1 MGQVKSQKACPELDS
16 GSKVKSNLV
25 FLLYSLFFILSA
37 QQLNFAQDFTASV
50 RETTVAD
57 NERFQVSFTFSGKS
71 INNLSKFSPP
81 AFENFMLLSGPN
93 QSTSIQ
99 IINGAQSAS
108 LTYTYVVQPKGV
120 GTFTIGSASIVQ
132 EDNTY
137 KSEPI
142 KITVVKGANKPKQQ
156 QKDDTQISTDEIA
169 KNLYIRTIVDRT
181 KAYKGE
187 QVTVTYK
194 LYTRLSIASQMGV
207 NKLPQYQG
215 FWAEELETSGNII
228 FTTEVIEGKQF
239 RVGVLK
245 RVALFPTQTGTLEVT
260 PFELAV
266 PVQIQKQ
273 RSGKTIWDDFFGDP
287 FGRSEI
293 YEFNAKSNVVKID
306 VQPLPDGQP
315 ESFKGA
321 VGDYSFDAKLDN
333 TTTKSN
339 EPLTLNIN
347 ISGSGNIKLIDMP
360 EVNLPN
366 GFEKY
371 EPKINEQ
378 INRKGIVSGSKSG
391 EYLFVPRVVGTREIP
406 PIEFSYFDPSKKKY
420 FTLKSEPFKIDIKPG
435 DKLAS
440 TEVVGKEDIRQ
451 LGEDIRFLKT
461 SFNDV
466 KKKEDYIINSTGF
479 IIAGVLPFV
488 LSLIVIGWKR
498 KYDKLHGN
506 VVLLRY
512 QKAQKIAK
520 TRLKTAKKLMD
531 SQNHKE
537 FYTELSSALF
547 GYLEDKLHIPKSEFT
562 VERASDELRR
572 KNLTEELI
580 ADLKTGA
587 EKCEFV
593 RFAPGAEKSA
603 AMQEMYDEIADV
615 IINLEKNI
623 SVGTSFRRDK
633 LEKRNA
639 HA

>member
-1 MGQVKSQKACPELDS
+1 MKRVNSEK
-16 GSKVKSNLV
+16 SKVESESLV
-25 FLLYSLFFILSA
+25 RLISYTLCFIIFTLK
-37 QQLNFAQDFTASV
+37 LTFAQEFTASV
-50 RETTVAD
+50 NETTVAD

-71 INNLSKFSPP
+71 INNLAKFSPP
-81 AFENFMLLSGPN
+81 TFENFLILSGPN

-108 LTYTYVVQPKGV
+108 LTYSFVVQPKSV
-120 GTFTIGSASIVQ
+120 GSFTIGSASIEQ
-132 EDNTY
+132 AGNSY
-137 KSEPI
+137 KTQPI

-156 QKDDTQISTDEIA
+156 QGDDNQISEAEIA
-169 KNLYIRTIVDRT
+169 KNLYIRAIVDKT
-181 KAYKGE
+181 EAYKGE

-215 FWAEELETSGNII
+215 FWAEELETSGNIN

-260 PFELAV
+260 PFELSV

-273 RSGKTIWDDFFGDP
+273 RSGKSIWDDFFGDP

-315 ESFKGA
+315 ASFKGA
-321 VGDYSFDAKLDN
+321 VGDYTFNANLNN
-333 TTTKSN
+333 TTVKSN

-347 ISGSGNIKLIDMP
+347 ISGTGNIKLIDLP
-360 EVNLPN
+360 ELNLPN

-391 EYLFVPRVVGTREIP
+391 EYLFVPRVVGLREIP
-406 PIEFSYFDPSKKKY
+406 QIEFSYFDTNKKKY
-420 FTLKSEPFKIDIKPG
+420 VTLKSEPFKIDIKPG
-435 DKLAS
+435 DKQAS
-440 TEVVGKEDIRQ
+440 TEFVGKEDIKE
-451 LGEDIRFLKT
+451 LGSDIRYLKT
-461 SFNDV
+461 SFEDV
-466 KKKEDYIINSTGF
+466 RKKEDYIINSTGF
-479 IIAGVLPFV
+479 IIAGVLPFA
-488 LSLIVIGWKR
+488 LSLVVIGWKR

-512 QKAQKIAK
+512 QKAQKVAK
-520 TRLKTAKKLMD
+520 NRLKSAKKIMD
-531 SQNHKE
+531 LQNHKE

-562 VERASDELRR
+562 IEHASDELRKR
-572 KNLTEELI
+572 NITEELI
-580 ADLKTGA
+580 SNLKTGA

-623 SVGTSFRRDK
+623 G
-633 LEKRNA
+633 EKKYV
-639 HA
+639 

>member
-1 MGQVKSQKACPELDS
+1 ML
-16 GSKVKSNLV
+16 KVKANN
-25 FLLYSLFFILSA
+25 FLLLSVCYIFLVL
-37 QQLNFAQDFTASV
+37 QTNFAQEFTASV
-50 RETTVAD
+50 NETTVGD

-81 AFENFMLLSGPN
+81 AFENFLILSGPN

-108 LTYTYVVQPKGV
+108 LTYSFVVQPKSV
-120 GTFTIGSASIVQ
+120 GTFTIGSAGIEQ
-132 EDNTY
+132 AGNTY
-137 KSEPI
+137 KTEPI
-142 KITVVKGANKPKQQ
+142 KITVVKGADKPKQQ
-156 QKDDTQISTDEIA
+156 QQGDTQISTDEIA
-169 KNLYIRTIVDRT
+169 KNLYVRAIVDKTR
-181 KAYKGE
+181 AYKGE
-187 QVTVTYK
+187 QITVTYK

-215 FWAEELETSGNII
+215 FWAEELETSGNIN

-260 PFELAV
+260 PFELSV

-273 RSGKTIWDDFFGDP
+273 RSGKSIWDDFFGDP

-315 ESFKGA
+315 EMFKGA
-321 VGDYSFDAKLDN
+321 VGNYTFNANLNN
-333 TTTKSN
+333 TTVKSN

-347 ISGSGNIKLIDMP
+347 ISGTGNIKLIDLP
-360 EVNLPN
+360 ELNLPN

-371 EPKINEQ
+371 EPKINEE

-391 EYLFVPRVVGTREIP
+391 EYLFVPRVVGLREIP
-406 PIEFSYFDPSKKKY
+406 PIEFSFFDPNKKKY
-420 FTLKSEPFKIDIKPG
+420 VTLKSEPFKIDIKPG
-435 DKLAS
+435 DKQAS
-440 TEVVGKEDIRQ
+440 NEFVGKEDIKE
-451 LGEDIRFLKT
+451 LGNDIRYIKT
-461 SFNDV
+461 SFEDV
-466 KKKEDYIINSTGF
+466 EKKENFIISSTGF
-479 IIAGVLPFV
+479 IIAGVLPFAI
-488 LSLIVIGWKR
+488 SLVVIGWKR

-512 QKAQKIAK
+512 QKAQKVAK
-520 TRLKTAKKLMD
+520 NRLKSAKKLMD

-537 FYTELSSALF
+537 FYSELSTALF
-547 GYLEDKLHIPKSEFT
+547 GYLEDKLHISKSEFT
-562 VERASDELRR
+562 VERASEELRKR
-572 KNLTEELI
+572 NITEELI
-580 ADLKTGA
+580 AELKAGA
-587 EKCEFV
+587 GKCEFV

-603 AMQEMYDEIADV
+603 AMQDMYDEIADV

-623 SVGTSFRRDK
+623 G
-633 LEKRNA
+633 EKKYV
-639 HA
+639 

>member
-1 MGQVKSQKACPELDS
+1 MNATGSQESEVRSQKIS
-16 GSKVKSNLV
+16 VKITKY
-25 FLLYSLFFILSA
+25 LYLFTFIFYLSLINQSFA
-37 QQLNFAQDFTASV
+37 QQFVASV
-50 RETTVAD
+50 EEIDATV
-57 NERFQVSFTFSGKS
+57 NEPFQVSYTFSGSS
-71 INNLSKFSPP
+71 INNLSNFSPP
-81 AFENFMLLSGPN
+81 SFENFMILSGPN

-108 LTYTYVVQPKGV
+108 ITYSFVLQAKSV
-120 GTFTIGSASIVQ
+120 GTFTIGSASISQ
-132 EDNTY
+132 SGKTY
-137 KSEPI
+137 KSNSLVIP
-142 KITVVKGANKPKQQ
+142 VRKGQPKNQQ
-156 QKDDTQISTDEIA
+156 QKNNNEISEAEIA
-169 KNLYIRTIVDRT
+169 KNLYVRAIVDKT
-181 KAYKGE
+181 KPYKGE

-215 FWAEELETSGNII
+215 FWAEELETTGNIN
-228 FTTEVIEGKQF
+228 FTTEIVGGKQF

-245 RVALFPTQTGTLEVT
+245 KVALFPTQTGSLEVT

-273 RSGKTIWDDFFGDP
+273 KSGKSVWDDFFGDP

-321 VGDYSFDAKLDN
+321 VGDFSFEAKLNN
-333 TTTKSN
+333 TTVKSN
-339 EPLTLNIN
+339 EPLTLNVN
-347 ISGSGNIKLIDMP
+347 ISGSGNIKLLDMP
-360 EVNLPN
+360 EINLPN

-378 INRKGIVSGSKSG
+378 INRNGIVSGSKSG

-406 PIEFSYFDPSKKKY
+406 PMEFSYFNPSQKKY
-420 FTLKSEPFKIDIKPG
+420 FTLKSQQFTIDIKPG

-440 TEVVGKEDIRQ
+440 TEMFGKEEIKE
-451 LGEDIRFLKT
+451 LGTDIRFLKT
-461 SFNDV
+461 SFEDV
-466 KKKEDYIINSTGF
+466 KKKEEYIINSTGF
-479 IIAGVLPFV
+479 IVAGAFPFV

-562 VERASDELRR
+562 IERAADELNK
-572 KNLTEELI
+572 KNISIELI
-580 ADLKTGA
+580 TDLKAGA

-593 RFAPGAEKSA
+593 RFAPGAEKST
-603 AMQEMYDEIADV
+603 AMQEMYDQIADV

-623 SVGTSFRRDK
+623 LV
-633 LEKRNA
+633 KRNA
-639 HA
+639 